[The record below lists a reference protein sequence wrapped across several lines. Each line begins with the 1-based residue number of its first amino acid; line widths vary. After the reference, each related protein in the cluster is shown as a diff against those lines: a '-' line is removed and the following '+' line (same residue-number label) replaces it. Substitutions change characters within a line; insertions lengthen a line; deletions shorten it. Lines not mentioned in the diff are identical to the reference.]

1 MNFWAYKSGFRG
13 FVDVE
18 EVAGGCAEMEVEV
31 AGVEEVDFV
40 LFDEEEG
47 VIHIARSTCNG
58 RGAWS
63 RDGGSCGDKVAT

>member
-1 MNFWAYKSGFRG
+1 MEG
-13 FVDVE
+13 E
-18 EVAGGCAEMEVEV
+18 EAAGGCAEMEVEV

-47 VIHIARSTCNG
+47 VIHIALSSYNG

-63 RDGGSCGDKVAT
+63 REGDRSIVWGQSRYLEAKE